1 MMSAAGA
8 AAKAGSAPASTR
20 CLTVTASL
28 AIPTGD
34 ASPPP
39 AVYNTVA
46 SAAEKKAGLDTVA
59 CFVLG
64 VSAGCL
70 IGLGAC
76 LMTMVGGASPGLAA
90 ANPGLSNFLK
100 GAVGLP
106 AGLGMVL
113 LTGAEL
119 STGNMFIMLTGVFA
133 KKISFAE
140 MNKNI
145 AISYVG
151 NFVGS
156 LLMAYLAFGANT
168 AAAPAAKAAVIGVAT
183 MKCALPFSVAF
194 CKGIVCNWLVGLAI
208 WCATSTTS
216 VVGKLMA
223 IFWPISLF
231 VALGMEHS
239 VANMFLIPHGI
250 LNGAAVTW
258 GEFLMNNLLPVT
270 LGNFVGGMMFM
281 AGIHYF
287 AYGRNQ

>member
-1 MMSAAGA
+1 MVLQTIAG
-8 AAKAGSAPASTR
+8 
-20 CLTVTASL
+20 
-28 AIPTGD
+28 
-34 ASPPP
+34 
-39 AVYNTVA
+39 
-46 SAAEKKAGLDTVA
+46 AAEKKAGLDTTA

-76 LMTMVGGASPGLAA
+76 LMSMVGGASPGLAA

-119 STGNMFIMLTGVFA
+119 STGNMFIMLTGVLA
-133 KKISFAE
+133 NKISMADF
-140 MNKNI
+140 NKNI
-145 AISYVG
+145 LVSYLG

-156 LLMAYLAFGANT
+156 LLMAYLCFGANT
-168 AAAPAAKAAVIGVAT
+168 AAAPAAKAAVMGIAT
-183 MKCALPFSVAF
+183 VKCALPFTVAF

-216 VVGKLMA
+216 VVGKLVS

-250 LNGAAVTW
+250 LNGAPVTW
-258 GEFLMNNLLPVT
+258 GQFMVNNLVPVT

-281 AGIHYF
+281 AGIHYL
-287 AYGRNQ
+287 AYGRNK